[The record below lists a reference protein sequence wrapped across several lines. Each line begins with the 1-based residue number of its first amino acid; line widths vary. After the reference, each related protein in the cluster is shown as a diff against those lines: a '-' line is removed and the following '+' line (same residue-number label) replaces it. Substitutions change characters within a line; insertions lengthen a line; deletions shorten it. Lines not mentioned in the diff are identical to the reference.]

1 MAIKKAL
8 ALYGGEFEELRS
20 GDSFSVPWGWL
31 TSLPTTLAGYGITDA
46 QPLDSD
52 LTALSGLST
61 TGLVARISAGS
72 VAARSIAGTAN
83 QISVANGDGVSA
95 NPTISLPSAI
105 TMPGT
110 LTLNADPTLSLHAA
124 TKQYVDGLA
133 ANLGKRARAR
143 AATTANITIASALN
157 NSDTLDGVTLATGD
171 LVLVKNQTSP
181 AQNGLYV
188 VGVSPARAFD
198 FDTYNEHPGS
208 LISVAEGTVN
218 ADTLWL
224 CTSNDGGTLDTTT
237 IAFSKMIIAGE
248 LLATNNLSDL
258 QDANAAR
265 SALGLAIGSNVQAF
279 DSDLSAVAGLST
291 TGIVARTGAGT
302 ATTRAITGTAN
313 QITVAN
319 GDGISGNPTLS
330 LPADVVIPTIVTA
343 PNTGLH
349 VLDTDASHDL
359 ILEPGSN
366 LTADRTL
373 TLTTGDA
380 DSTLDVANV
389 RTASITFIIDDG
401 GSVIATGIKGDLE
414 IPFGC
419 TIQAVTLLADQ
430 TGSIVIDIWK
440 DSYAAYP
447 PTVADSITASAKPT
461 LSSALKSQD
470 TSLTGWTTSSSA
482 GQILRFNVSSA
493 SAVTRVTLSLK
504 VLKN

>member
-1 MAIKKAL
+1 MATKKPL
-8 ALYGGEFEELRS
+8 ALYGGEFEELRAS
-20 GDSFSVPWGWL
+20 DNFSVPWSWL
-31 TSLPTTLAGYGITDA
+31 TSVPTTLAGHGISDA
-46 QPLDSD
+46 VPLAGGT
-52 LTALSGLST
+52 LTGA
-61 TGLVARISAGS
+61 
-72 VAARSIAGTAN
+72 
-83 QISVANGDGVSA
+83 
-95 NPTISLPSAI
+95 
-105 TMPGT
+105 
-110 LTLNADPTLSLHAA
+110 LTLNADPSLALHAA

-143 AATTANITIASALN
+143 VATTANITIATALN
-157 NSDTLDGVTLATGD
+157 NGDTLDGVTLATGD
-171 LVLVKNQTSP
+171 LVLVKNQSTA
-181 AQNGLYV
+181 AQNGVYV
-188 VGVSPARAFD
+188 VGVSPARAPE

-208 LISVAEGTVN
+208 LSSVAEGTVN

-224 CTSNDGGTLDTTT
+224 CTSNDGGTLDTTA

-248 LLATNNLSDL
+248 LLAQNNLSDL

-265 SALGLAIGSNVQAF
+265 TALGLAIGSNVQAF
-279 DSDLSAVAGLST
+279 DSDLSAFAGLST
-291 TGIVARTGAGT
+291 TGLVARTGAGT
-302 ATTRAITGTAN
+302 ASARAITGTAN

-319 GDGISGNPTLS
+319 GDGVSGNPALS

-349 VLDTDASHDL
+349 VLDIDASHDL
-359 ILEPGSN
+359 ILKPGSN

-373 TLTTGDA
+373 SLVTGDA
-380 DSTLDVANV
+380 DATLDVANI

-414 IPFGC
+414 IPFAC

-440 DSYAAYP
+440 DTYAAYP
-447 PTVADSITASAKPT
+447 PTVADTITASAKPT

-470 TSLTGWTTSSSA
+470 TSLTGWTTSISA

>member
-1 MAIKKAL
+1 M
-8 ALYGGEFEELRS
+8 
-20 GDSFSVPWGWL
+20 
-31 TSLPTTLAGYGITDA
+31 
-46 QPLDSD
+46 
-52 LTALSGLST
+52 
-61 TGLVARISAGS
+61 
-72 VAARSIAGTAN
+72 
-83 QISVANGDGVSA
+83 
-95 NPTISLPSAI
+95 
-105 TMPGT
+105 
-110 LTLNADPTLSLHAA
+110 
-124 TKQYVDGLA
+124 
-133 ANLGKRARAR
+133 
-143 AATTANITIASALN
+143 
-157 NSDTLDGVTLATGD
+157 
-171 LVLVKNQTSP
+171 
-181 AQNGLYV
+181 
-188 VGVSPARAFD
+188 VGVSPARASE

-224 CTSNDGGTLDTTT
+224 CTSNDGGTLDTTA

-248 LLATNNLSDL
+248 LLAQNNLSDL

-265 SALGLAIGSNVQAF
+265 TALGLAIGSNVQAF

-291 TGIVARTGAGT
+291 TGLVARTGAGT
-302 ATTRAITGTAN
+302 AATRAITGTAN

-319 GDGISGNPTLS
+319 GDGVSGNPTLS

-359 ILEPGSN
+359 ILKPGSN

-380 DSTLDVANV
+380 DATLDVANV

-447 PTVADSITASAKPT
+447 PTVADTITASAKPT
-461 LSSALKSQD
+461 LSSAAEVARYQLDRLDHEHQCRADPALQRLQCFGRHAGNLVTQSAQD
-470 TSLTGWTTSSSA
+470 LRAPEMSFPSFVSA
-482 GQILRFNVSSA
+482 TFKTHPSSA
-493 SAVTRVTLSLK
+493 SHSVDLPSVSAGDLLIVLYNSDSNGNPTDPSGWN
-504 VLKN
+504 VLKAGGSRQAAWSRICDGTEGSTLTLTISPSRAGKTAVIKITGAHASQEPEAANQGTSHDPPNLAPSWGSREVMWIAVDLYLNGSVTAYPTSYADNQNDYAGT

>member
-1 MAIKKAL
+1 MATKKPL
-8 ALYGGEFEELRS
+8 ALYTGEFEELRA

-31 TSLPTTLAGYGITDA
+31 TSVPTTLSGYGITDA
-46 QPLDSD
+46 MPL
-52 LTALSGLST
+52 
-61 TGLVARISAGS
+61 AG
-72 VAARSIAGTAN
+72 GTFVGA
-83 QISVANGDGVSA
+83 V
-95 NPTISLPSAI
+95 
-105 TMPGT
+105 
-110 LTLNADPTLSLHAA
+110 TLNADPSLALHAA

-143 AATTANITIASALN
+143 VATTASITIATALN
-157 NSDTLDGVTLATGD
+157 NGDALDGVTLATGD
-171 LVLVKNQTSP
+171 LVLVKDQATP
-181 AQNGLYV
+181 AQNGVYV
-188 VGVSPARAFD
+188 VGASPARAPE

-208 LISVAEGTVN
+208 LLAVAEGTAN
-218 ADTLWL
+218 SDTLWL
-224 CTSNDGGTLDTTT
+224 CTSNDGGTLGSTA
-237 IAFSKMIIAGE
+237 IAFSKMVVAGE
-248 LLATNNLSDL
+248 LLAQNNLSDL

-265 SALGLAIGSNVQAF
+265 TALGLAIGSNVQGF

-291 TGIVARTGAGT
+291 TGLIARSGAGT
-302 ATTRAITGTAN
+302 ATTRTITGTAN
-313 QITVAN
+313 QIAVTN
-319 GDGISGNPTLS
+319 GDGVAGNPTLS

-359 ILEPGSN
+359 ILKPGSN

-380 DSTLDVANV
+380 DATLDVANI

-440 DSYAAYP
+440 DTYAAYP

-461 LSSALKSQD
+461 LSSAAKSQD
-470 TSLTGWTTSSSA
+470 STLTGWTTSISA

-493 SAVTRVTLSLK
+493 SALTRVTLSLK